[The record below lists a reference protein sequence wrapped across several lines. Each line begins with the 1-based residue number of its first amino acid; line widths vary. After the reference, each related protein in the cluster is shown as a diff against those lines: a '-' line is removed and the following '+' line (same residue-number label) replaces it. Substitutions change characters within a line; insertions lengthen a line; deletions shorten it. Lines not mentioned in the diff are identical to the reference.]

1 MVSRKEGKPEFR
13 PRRHIDYGT
22 LLGKCAIDGQPIY
35 EGSGSRSKHATIV
48 NGKWL
53 SGDIMLKIYPVAF
66 QAFLDENR
74 DKERE
79 KEILLESLG
88 EYGWQGNPETGKLQK
103 L

>member
-1 MVSRKEGKPEFR
+1 MVKNVE
-13 PRRHIDYGT
+13 HGT
-22 LLGKCAIDGQPIY
+22 MLGKCVVDGQPIF
-35 EGSGSRSKHATIV
+35 EGSGARSKNSTIV

-53 SGDIMLKIYPVAF
+53 SGDTILKIYPVAF

-88 EYGWQGNPETGKLQK
+88 QYGWQVNPDTGKLEK

>member
-1 MVSRKEGKPEFR
+1 MVKNVE
-13 PRRHIDYGT
+13 HGT
-22 LLGKCAIDGQPIY
+22 MLGKCVVDGQPIF
-35 EGSGSRSKHATIV
+35 EGSGARSKNATIV

-53 SGDIMLKIYPVAF
+53 SGDTILKIYPVAF

-88 EYGWQGNPETGKLQK
+88 EYGWQVNPETGKLQK

>member
-1 MVSRKEGKPEFR
+1 MVKDVE
-13 PRRHIDYGT
+13 HGT
-22 LLGKCAIDGQPIY
+22 MLGKCVVDGQPIF
-35 EGSGSRSKHATIV
+35 EGSGARSKNATIV

-53 SGDIMLKIYPVAF
+53 SGDTILKIYPVAF

-88 EYGWQGNPETGKLQK
+88 EYGWQVNPETGKLQK

>member
-1 MVSRKEGKPEFR
+1 MVKDIE
-13 PRRHIDYGT
+13 HGT

-35 EGSGSRSKHATIV
+35 EGSGARSKNSTII
-48 NGKWL
+48 NGRWI
-53 SGDIMLKIYPVAF
+53 SGDTILKLYPVAF

-74 DKERE
+74 HQEKE

-88 EYGWQGNPETGKLQK
+88 KYGWQVNPDTGKLEK

>member
-1 MVSRKEGKPEFR
+1 MVKDIK
-13 PRRHIDYGT
+13 HGT
-22 LLGKCAIDGQPIY
+22 LLGKCAIDGQPIF
-35 EGSGSRSKHATIV
+35 EGSGMRSNHAVIL

-53 SGDIMLKIYPVAF
+53 SGETILKIYPTAF

-74 DKERE
+74 DKEKE

-88 EYGWQGNPETGKLQK
+88 RYGWQVNPETGKLQK